1 MRSRSRAALLA
12 AATLTALAGGS
23 SLGGLAAPREAQA
36 FGLPISQHQ
45 RPALSFPLSAAPDY
59 GDGLG
64 ADRGHEGVDLFAPAG
79 TAELAVSDAIVIE
92 AAAGDNGG
100 RGNYVSIYDPAAD
113 RTYSYFHMLA
123 PPLVRA
129 GERVRAG
136 EKLGE
141 LGCSGS
147 CWGDHLH
154 FEVRQGRDA
163 YGPVL
168 DPLPLLERLTRTAT
182 SRDLA

>member
-1 MRSRSRAALLA
+1 MSTRSSAAMLA
-12 AATLTALAGGS
+12 VATTLTALA
-23 SLGGLAAPREAQA
+23 AAPGGWGSPRAADA
-36 FGLPISQHQ
+36 FGIRISEHR
-45 RPALSFPLSAAPDY
+45 RPALSLPLPSTPDY

-64 ADRGHEGVDLFAPAG
+64 AGRGHEGVDLFAPAG
-79 TAELAVSDAIVIE
+79 TPELAVSDAIVIE

-100 RGNYVSIYDPAAD
+100 RGNYVSIYSRAAD
-113 RTYSYFHMLA
+113 RTFSYFHMLA
-123 PPLVRA
+123 APLVRP

-136 EKLGE
+136 QKLGE

-154 FEVRQGRDA
+154 FEVRRGRDA

-168 DPLPLLERLTRTAT
+168 DPLPVLERLRRSQRGRA
-182 SRDLA
+182 